1 MLCDNLR
8 LDGCATTTTATTVC
22 PTLIDVLH
30 QSSRS
35 CDSDSKMAD
44 VVAGDALAQ
53 AVDEDMAAPSA
64 SQDTEDEEEGK
75 TLATRHGDVTTDD
88 DPQESTADEGDDE
101 EDEEEMDS
109 DDDKVE
115 LSDSASMLR
124 MMESLPEAEARRHE
138 QFRRSHFERGAIK
151 RCMAQAI
158 HECSATD
165 KKAPSVTNVMAI
177 VMSGMTKVF
186 VGEITAEA
194 RRIMEKNGETGPIRP
209 HHLREAHRK
218 YYKRRPLAR
227 GRNMRRLFR

>member
-1 MLCDNLR
+1 MN
-8 LDGCATTTTATTVC
+8 
-22 PTLIDVLH
+22 
-30 QSSRS
+30 
-35 CDSDSKMAD
+35 SDMAD
-44 VVAGDALAQ
+44 AGATARSPTIANTHRSHAADAET
-53 AVDEDMAAPSA
+53 AVPSV
-64 SQDTEDEEEGK
+64 SQDTDDEDESK
-75 TLATRHGDVTTDD
+75 SLVARHGDVTTDD
-88 DPQESTADEGDDE
+88 DPQESTADEGDDD
-101 EDEEEMDS
+101 EDDEMDEMDS
-109 DDDKVE
+109 DEDKVE

-124 MMESLPEAEARRHE
+124 MMQSLPDTESRRHE

-165 KKAPSVTNVMAI
+165 KKDPSVTNVMAI

-194 RRIMEKNGETGPIRP
+194 RRIMEKNGETGPIRLR
-209 HHLREAHRK
+209 HLREAHRK